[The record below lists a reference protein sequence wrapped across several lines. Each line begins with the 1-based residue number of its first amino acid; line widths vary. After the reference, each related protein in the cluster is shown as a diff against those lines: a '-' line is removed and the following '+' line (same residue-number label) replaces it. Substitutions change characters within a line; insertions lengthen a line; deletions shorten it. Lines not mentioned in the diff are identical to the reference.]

1 LSAAAQILQ
10 AQDDSGIRTLRL
22 ARPKAN
28 ALNAELVEALLAAVK
43 AADRDDTVQGV
54 VFESAQPG
62 FFCAGFDVAEVF
74 AYDRA
79 AMRAFF
85 ARFVELYEGLL
96 RLPKPVGGAL
106 TGHTVAGGAFLAL
119 CFDVRVMALGDFAF
133 AVNEVN
139 FGAIVPSAVTKLLID
154 AVGPSVGTRMILSGE
169 PISPQ
174 RAQQLGLVDA
184 AVAVHEVGAA
194 TRALVSR
201 FAAKPRGAFGLAKRK
216 LHEDLG
222 HLQTSKDAAA
232 TEEFLDQWF
241 SPECVRLRRAL
252 ADGLLKRA

>member
-1 LSAAAQILQ
+1 VSATTQILEV
-10 AQDDSGIRTLRL
+10 QDASGIRTLRL

-43 AADRDDTVQGV
+43 AADRDDAVQGV

-74 AYDRA
+74 AYERA

-85 ARFVELYEGLL
+85 LRFVELYEGLL

-119 CFDVRVMALGDFAF
+119 CFDMRVMALGDFAF

-154 AVGPSVGTRMILSGE
+154 AVGPAVGTRMILSGE
-169 PISPQ
+169 PVSPQ
-174 RAQQLGLVDA
+174 RALQIGLVDA
-184 AVAVHEVGAA
+184 AVASHEVSAA
-194 TRALVSR
+194 THALVSR
-201 FAAKPRGAFGLAKRK
+201 LAAKPRGAFGLAKRK

-222 HLQTSKDAAA
+222 HLQTSKDTSAI
-232 TEEFLDQWF
+232 EEFLDQWF
-241 SPECVRLRRAL
+241 SPECVRLRHAL
-252 ADGLLKRA
+252 AESVLKR